1 MLEGLVINTDNIN
14 FMEHRDKDVD
24 IYMKG
29 SPNTLTICQ
38 ESYQELL
45 KALISYNTVIFEG
58 SDE

>member
-1 MLEGLVINTDNIN
+1 MINTDNIN